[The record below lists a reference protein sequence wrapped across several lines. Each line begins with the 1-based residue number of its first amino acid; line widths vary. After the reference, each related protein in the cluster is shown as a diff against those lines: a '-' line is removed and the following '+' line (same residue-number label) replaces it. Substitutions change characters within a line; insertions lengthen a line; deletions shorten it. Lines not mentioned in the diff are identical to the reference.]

1 MNWVRAMVALLLVAP
16 LLSQAATTARGRV
29 YLDANGNGHR
39 DWREAGMADELPPPP
54 HYQEFGRKIFAAG
67 LEAGKRRAAEHG
79 A

>member
-1 MNWVRAMVALLLVAP
+1 M
-16 LLSQAATTARGRV
+16 ATDPYEPFRIVMRQRHGICGPYRLGIAIG
-29 YLDANGNGHR
+29 
-39 DWREAGMADELPPPP
+39 EAGMADELPPPP